1 MVVFT
6 PISVAQTV
14 FLSFY
19 SSFLSGAYCH
29 LPLDATVG
37 PTIRE
42 QQQFLITLKK
52 KKKRGKKRKKAATA
66 FGQVA
71 SRLQSFHIFTLS
83 VSEEGTKILGV
94 DFF

>member
-52 KKKRGKKRKKAATA
+52 KKEAKKAKKAATA